1 MNGILASIFVPIVTI
16 SMTDGSQLQAAG
28 TTYETFDAC
37 MVQAEH
43 DAKIMVNNIENVE
56 NTLEYPIIDSVVISC
71 EQRNDIPA
79 HTGYVPLS
87 EYYHGRR

>member
-16 SMTDGSQLQAAG
+16 SMADGSQLQAAG

-43 DAKIMVNNIENVE
+43 DAKIMVNDIENVE

>member
-16 SMTDGSQLQAAG
+16 YMADGSHLQAAG

-37 MVQAEH
+37 MMQAEA
-43 DAKIMVNNIENVE
+43 DARVMAKDIENVE

-87 EYYHGRR
+87 EYYHGRQ